1 MGKNNKNK
9 RTNKGGSNS
18 RSRRGASNPNS
29 GSKSNGAIAQNSPS
43 NPNSGSISNGTIPP
57 NNPSNPDA
65 NPTSTVSDDSNKSNW
80 IKKTIDFLGKNKV
93 LTILTIILTFLGALG
108 AVFGIVQYYEN
119 KYKVGTFEVTIDG
132 KKLESSNNDHNYLV
146 FFDKESANLMKFK
159 EFPRIFNP
167 ARYSLNDINLKYK
180 IYADSLTEISYRSDY
195 DAEDSPDDEGV
206 AYKEVTYNKEKI
218 MQGDTIPL
226 PFRSFRMK
234 DKAKARIELTA
245 TYSGYK
251 TPFNYCANI
260 YTKRIY
266 QEDESNL
273 LESVYK
279 EALSFL
285 ESKNDIDKFDLRYI
299 DQEILPEHN
308 SLTANWLREK
318 VASYNP
324 SLEDST
330 ELLADV
336 TLPTYYLILGPDD
349 TIVEIIGP
357 GDSIVEMSADSI
369 IFSHHRRQ
377 LLIVR
382 LRDSAGMQLADTFK
396 YGGTI
401 YPTQEEIVRSAYGY
415 YDSLG
420 NYYGQTYLGG
430 NEYRISYNDTAGNKY
445 STIIIDS
452 TGHIF
457 EGRTLEEIVK
467 TVFFTKDD
475 KPDDK
480 STPWYLYIVGIICT
494 LIGVVGFAICYA
506 LIGITENKKSLVY
519 NIQLIVFD
527 LITSIAGGFAFGIF
541 FNSLQTA
548 FWPGLI
554 YIFAIIIIYDLI
566 TVVIDRLLITHD
578 QDDRRMY
585 SYLLFI
591 ACIIITGLIFHYLV

>member
-1 MGKNNKNK
+1 MSKNYKNKKNK
-9 RTNKGGSNS
+9 RKKKKGGSKKH
-18 RSRRGASNPNS
+18 RGASNPTS
-29 GSKSNGAIAQNSPS
+29 GSSPNGAMPLNNPNNPTSGSSPIGTTPPDSTS
-43 NPNSGSISNGTIPP
+43 NPN
-57 NNPSNPDA
+57 A
-65 NPTSTVSDDSNKSNW
+65 NPTSSVSDDSNKPNW
-80 IKKTIDFLGKNKV
+80 IKNTIDFLGKNKV

-132 KKLESSNNDHNYLV
+132 KKLESSYDDHNYLV

-159 EFPRIFNP
+159 EFPRIFNS

-260 YTKRIY
+260 YTKRIC
-266 QEDESNL
+266 QEEESNL
-273 LESVYK
+273 WESVYN

-299 DQEILPEHN
+299 GKEILPEHN
-308 SLTANWLREK
+308 NLTANWLREK

-324 SLEDST
+324 SLGDST
-330 ELLADV
+330 EKV
-336 TLPTYYLILGPDD
+336 VD
-349 TIVEIIGP
+349 TFAYEGTIYPAQEETVKC
-357 GDSIVEMSADSI
+357 AY
-369 IFSHHRRQ
+369 FYT
-377 LLIVR
+377 
-382 LRDSAGMQLADTFK
+382 DSAGNIHSITYKDGNK
-396 YGGTI
+396 YEVISYRDSTRIEHEVTVITSYDPSTGDSTVMCVTYEGTI
-401 YPTQEEIVRSAYGY
+401 YPTQEEIVMNAS
-415 YDSLG
+415 
-420 NYYGQTYLGG
+420 
-430 NEYRISYNDTAGNKY
+430 
-445 STIIIDS
+445 
-452 TGHIF
+452 
-457 EGRTLEEIVK
+457 
-467 TVFFTKDD
+467 FTNDD

-554 YIFAIIIIYDLI
+554 YIFAMIIIYDLI